1 MEEHHNK
8 DHHEAHHDAHREVH
22 HEVLQESKRSVA
34 RKGYRVVF
42 LLAFSA
48 GLAAELLL
56 FLRAQMT
63 QIALILEDDFRIVV
77 VKNEKGKE
85 TTSAVEE
92 GLKNI
97 KGTLNVVFV
106 DRDARLKK
114 LKEDDP
120 ELVSSVLAVGGNPL
134 PDTWEIELQEEELG
148 GVDAWT
154 EAAWKVPGV
163 ADIKYKPLEA
173 YAILHALFY
182 AHLITLGFYAAACAF
197 VLMAVMIITY
207 RKTPA
212 GLLGAVKK
220 DGVWF
225 LAGAAG
231 AGLSALAAYG
241 LIYPV
246 KYLSP
251 LWIWPGPLW
260 HAAIVAVG
268 GFGAWV
274 LCQWKNER

>member
-1 MEEHHNK
+1 MEERRY
-8 DHHEAHHDAHREVH
+8 EAR
-22 HEVLQESKRSVA
+22 QESKKPGG

-48 GLAAELLL
+48 GLSAELLL
-56 FLRAQMT
+56 FFRAQMN
-63 QIALILEDDFRIVV
+63 QIALILKDDFRIVA
-77 VKNEKGKE
+77 VKNERGKE
-85 TTSAVEE
+85 TVSEVEN

-97 KGTLNVVFV
+97 QGTLSAVFV
-106 DRDARLKK
+106 DKEARLKK
-114 LKEDDP
+114 LKDDDP
-120 ELVSSVLAVGGNPL
+120 ELVSSALAVGGNPL
-134 PDTWEIELQEEELG
+134 PDTWEIKLKEETLG
-148 GVDAWT
+148 GVDLWT

-197 VLMAVMIITY
+197 VLMSVMILTY
-207 RKTPA
+207 RKTPS
-212 GLLGAVKK
+212 GLFCALKK
-220 DGVWF
+220 DRIWF
-225 LAGAAG
+225 AGGAAG
-231 AGLSALAAYG
+231 AGLSTIAAYG

-251 LWIWPGPLW
+251 LWVWPGPLW
-260 HAAIVAVG
+260 HAAVAAAG
-268 GFGAWV
+268 GLGAWV